1 MKDQS
6 SNSPGAQRHP
16 EGGYGDAARKANL
29 DRLQTPQDGGDDD
42 DAAVEQPRE
51 GRHRIHEDRQQH
63 DEAEKNSEKNRLAR
77 EQDRTDNE

>member
-6 SNSPGAQRHP
+6 NNPPGAQRHP

-29 DRLQTPQDGGDDD
+29 DRLQMSQDGREDDD
-42 DAAVEQPRE
+42 AVEQPRE

-77 EQDRTDNE
+77 ERDRADNE